1 MQFLPFPLRSAANPC
16 RGPAAVPPWCMDIGT
31 AHVAFALLAIASGA
45 WVLLRRKGD
54 AAHRWRGWVY
64 VGSMVGLNITALLVY
79 DLTGSFGPFHAMA
92 IASLVGVLIGVV
104 YVRRRRPPNRWRYL
118 HATWMSWSYVGL
130 LAAAAAEVATR
141 LPESPF
147 WWMVLVASGAVMAVG
162 GLLIARL
169 LPRALEPRTRRVV
182 GETP

>member
-1 MQFLPFPLRSAANPC
+1 
-16 RGPAAVPPWCMDIGT
+16 MDIGT
-31 AHVAFALLAIASGA
+31 AHVVFALFAIASGA
-45 WVLLRRKGD
+45 WVLMRRKGD
-54 AAHRWRGWVY
+54 AAHRGRGWVY
-64 VGSMVGLNITALLVY
+64 VGSMVGLNVTALLVY
-79 DLTGSFGPFHAMA
+79 DLTGSFGPFHVMA
-92 IASLVGVLIGVV
+92 IASLVGVLIGVA
-104 YVRRRRPPNRWRYL
+104 YVRRRPPSRWRYL

-147 WWMVLVASGAVMAVG
+147 WWTVLVASGAVMAVG

-169 LPRALEPRTRRVV
+169 LPRALGPRARRVV